1 METVQRNTELLSTAY
16 RLYQL
21 EQVYKSKENKPLQ
34 IEKKQLAAWLI
45 FIKTSMLLRKFLNN

>member
-21 EQVYKSKENKPLQ
+21 EQVYKSKGEQAFTDRKNNLVSG
-34 IEKKQLAAWLI
+34 LTD
-45 FIKTSMLLRKFLNN
+45 FIKLQCCR

>member
-21 EQVYKSKENKPLQ
+21 EQVYKSKESKPLQ
-34 IEKKQLAAWLI
+34 IEKTI
-45 FIKTSMLLRKFLNN
+45 